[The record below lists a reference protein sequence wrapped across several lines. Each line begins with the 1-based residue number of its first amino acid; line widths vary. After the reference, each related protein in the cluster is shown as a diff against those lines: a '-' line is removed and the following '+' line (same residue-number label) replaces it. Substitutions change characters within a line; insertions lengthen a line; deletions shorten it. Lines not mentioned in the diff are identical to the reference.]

1 MAGRF
6 QLIRLIPFALA
17 ALLLSAV
24 SALPHASPIRTSPP
38 TDGTVQNAPREVSVL
53 FGERV
58 EVSADAIIVQDAS
71 GTRVDQGNAHL
82 DNNGRI
88 VRTALRPISAGS
100 ISICAKFVGRGK
112 RLLPTRSAPS
122 LLPTTSTASD

>member
-6 QLIRLIPFALA
+6 QLIQRIPLALA
-17 ALLLSAV
+17 ALLLSVASV
-24 SALPHASPIRTSPP
+24 FPHASPIRTSPP

-58 EVSADAIIVQDAS
+58 EVTADAIVVQDAS
-71 GTRVDQGNAHL
+71 GTRVDQGNARL

-88 VRTALRPISAGS
+88 VRTALRPISAGVYTV
-100 ISICAKFVGRGK
+100 AWRV
-112 RLLPTRSAPS
+112 RSADGHS
-122 LLPTTSTASD
+122 AQGRFTFRVQK

>member
-1 MAGRF
+1 MASRF
-6 QLIRLIPFALA
+6 QRILLALA
-17 ALLLSAV
+17 ALLLSAI

-58 EVSADAIIVQDAS
+58 EVSADAIVVQDSS

-82 DNNGRI
+82 DNKGRI
-88 VRTALRPISAGS
+88 VRTTLRPLSPGAYTV
-100 ISICAKFVGRGK
+100 AWRV
-112 RLLPTRSAPS
+112 RSADGHS
-122 LLPTTSTASD
+122 AQGRFTFRVQK

>member
-6 QLIRLIPFALA
+6 QLILLALA
-17 ALLLSAV
+17 ALLLSAI

-58 EVSADAIIVQDAS
+58 EVSADAIIVQDSS

-88 VRTALRPISAGS
+88 VRTTLRPISAGVYTVAWRVRS
-100 ISICAKFVGRGK
+100 TDGHTAQGRFTFRVQK
-112 RLLPTRSAPS
+112 Q
-122 LLPTTSTASD
+122 

>member
-1 MAGRF
+1 MTGRF
-6 QLIRLIPFALA
+6 QLIALALA
-17 ALLLSAV
+17 ALLLSAI
-24 SALPHASPIRTSPP
+24 SAFPHASPIRTSPP
-38 TDGTVQNAPREVSVL
+38 SDGTVQNAPREISIL

-88 VRTALRPISAGS
+88 VRTALRPISAGVYTV
-100 ISICAKFVGRGK
+100 AWRV
-112 RLLPTRSAPS
+112 RSADGH
-122 LLPTTSTASD
+122 TAQGRFTFRVQK

>member
-1 MAGRF
+1 MAVRF
-6 QLIRLIPFALA
+6 KLIQLIPPVLT
-17 ALLLSAV
+17 ALLLSAA

-38 TDGTVQNAPREVSVL
+38 ADGAVQNAPREVSIL

-58 EVSADAIIVQDAS
+58 EVAADAIVVQDAG

-88 VRTALRPISAGS
+88 VRTTLRPISAGVYTV
-100 ISICAKFVGRGK
+100 AWRV
-112 RLLPTRSAPS
+112 RSADGH
-122 LLPTTSTASD
+122 TAQGRFTFRVQK